1 MPVGV
6 RGLLETHEL
15 TSAEELL
22 CNGAAEGQ
30 LVDLTTALEENDP
43 AEGGTWGPQRQIRSQ
58 VIYQLLTGDEPQL
71 AGTVVAVRLSG
82 ARILG
87 DLRLAGSKL
96 RCPLELRDCHVDANI
111 ELAMA
116 EAPAISLAGSHL
128 SGRFLGRQ
136 LTVTHTLDLSAGF
149 RCDSGVELDDARIG
163 GTLDCSESQFAGTAD
178 TVLSAEGIGVGVDML
193 VTGARCSGSV
203 ALNAADIGGTLDF
216 TEAELDGS
224 DSVAL
229 SAENLSVGKNM
240 YTRRVR
246 SSGRFHLF
254 GARVSGQLTCTGG
267 VFSNRGGE
275 AFNGEQ
281 LVVGSYMLLRR
292 VECAGQVR
300 LFGARVGALLD
311 CEGAKFEH
319 QDDVAVFGDQ
329 LVVDADLGFQKVS
342 CSGQVSLDSA
352 RIGGTLNCSESR
364 LAFAAGAAL
373 SAESINVGVDM
384 LLTGARCSGS
394 VALNA
399 ADIGGT
405 LDFTE
410 AELGGSG
417 IGRRRVALSAEN
429 LTVGK
434 NMYTRRVR
442 SSGQFFLFGARVSGQ
457 LTCTGGVFSNPGGEA
472 FNGEQLVVG
481 SYMLLRRVECAG
493 QVRLFGARVG
503 ALLDCEGA
511 KFENQDDV
519 AVFADR
525 LVVDADLGFRNVRCS
540 GQVSLDSARIGGTL
554 NCSESRLAFA
564 AGAALS
570 AEGIGMGVDM
580 LAIGVRCSG
589 SVVLNA
595 ADIGGTL
602 DFTEAE
608 LGGSGIGR
616 RRVALSAENLTVGKN
631 MYTRKVR
638 SSGQFFLFGARLS
651 GQLTCTGGVFSNPG
665 GEAFNGEQL
674 VVGSY
679 MFLRW
684 VECVGQVRLFGARVG
699 AQLDCEHAKFEN
711 PDGVA
716 VFADRLVVD
725 ADLGFRNVSCSGQ
738 VSLDSAR
745 IGGTLDCSAP
755 RSERSGENPDPT
767 GSDDFRITALSADR
781 IVTTGAIRLV
791 DLVTEEGVL
800 LADARIG
807 GELECAG
814 ADLRSKSGPALN
826 AERATVSGPVYL
838 NRGFTAVGGGAG
850 GAVRFLAAELRNQLN
865 CQGAVLR
872 NATGPALAADR
883 LQVGG
888 DIRLDDGFT
897 AEGDGTRATI
907 RLTGASIHG
916 HLYYDDASVTNHT
929 GPTHEWHIDGLT
941 YSGAPRSG
949 APEKQRDA
957 WLDVLRNHT
966 PEYAAQPYQHLAA
979 VFRSQ
984 GHDGDVRAILM
995 RQRRDQIE
1003 RGALTHRID
1012 RFWARLT
1019 GTLLGYGYQPWRA
1032 LLCLVGLLAVSVILT
1047 ASLAAQNALTHPV
1060 QQQQA
1065 PAARLT
1071 ASGPP
1076 PSCSTIE
1083 VISVGLDLGTP
1094 FLPDTST
1101 ASSSCQIAGNSMGAA
1116 LAISRWVLQLGA
1128 WALAALFV
1136 AGFTGIVRK
1145 T

>member
-6 RGLLETHEL
+6 RGLLQTHEL

-22 CNGAAEGQ
+22 CHGAAEGQ
-30 LVDLTTALEENDP
+30 LVELKTTALDENDP

-58 VIYQLLTGDEPQL
+58 VIYQLLTGDGPQL
-71 AGTVVAVRLSG
+71 ADTVVAVRLSG

-96 RCPLELRDCHVDANI
+96 RCQLELRDCHVDANL

-116 EAPAISLAGSHL
+116 EAPAISLTGSHL
-128 SGRFLGRQ
+128 SGGFLGRQ

-149 RCDSGVELDDARIG
+149 RCDSDVELDDARIG
-163 GTLDCSESQFAGTAD
+163 GTLDCSESQLAGAD
-178 TVLSAEGIGVGVDML
+178 GAVLSAEGI
-193 VTGARCSGSV
+193 
-203 ALNAADIGGTLDF
+203 
-216 TEAELDGS
+216 
-224 DSVAL
+224 
-229 SAENLSVGKNM
+229 
-240 YTRRVR
+240 
-246 SSGRFHLF
+246 
-254 GARVSGQLTCTGG
+254 Q
-267 VFSNRGGE
+267 
-275 AFNGEQ
+275 
-281 LVVGSYMLLRR
+281 
-292 VECAGQVR
+292 
-300 LFGARVGALLD
+300 VGA
-311 CEGAKFEH
+311 
-319 QDDVAVFGDQ
+319 
-329 LVVDADLGFQKVS
+329 
-342 CSGQVSLDSA
+342 
-352 RIGGTLNCSESR
+352 
-364 LAFAAGAAL
+364 
-373 SAESINVGVDM
+373 DM

-417 IGRRRVALSAEN
+417 SGRRVALSAEN
-429 LTVGK
+429 LAVGK
-434 NMYTRRVR
+434 NMYTRKVR
-442 SSGQFFLFGARVSGQ
+442 SSGQFHLFGARVSGQ

-481 SYMLLRRVECAG
+481 SYMFLRRVECSG

-503 ALLDCEGA
+503 AQLDCEDA
-511 KFENQDDV
+511 TFENADDI

-540 GQVSLDSARIGGTL
+540 GQVSL
-554 NCSESRLAFA
+554 N
-564 AGAALS
+564 
-570 AEGIGMGVDM
+570 
-580 LAIGVRCSG
+580 
-589 SVVLNA
+589 
-595 ADIGGTL
+595 
-602 DFTEAE
+602 
-608 LGGSGIGR
+608 
-616 RRVALSAENLTVGKN
+616 
-631 MYTRKVR
+631 
-638 SSGQFFLFGARLS
+638 
-651 GQLTCTGGVFSNPG
+651 
-665 GEAFNGEQL
+665 
-674 VVGSY
+674 
-679 MFLRW
+679 
-684 VECVGQVRLFGARVG
+684 
-699 AQLDCEHAKFEN
+699 
-711 PDGVA
+711 
-716 VFADRLVVD
+716 
-725 ADLGFRNVSCSGQ
+725 
-738 VSLDSAR
+738 SAR

-755 RSERSGENPDPT
+755 RSGRSGEHPDST
-767 GSDDFRITALSADR
+767 GSKDFLITALLADR

-791 DLVTEEGVL
+791 DLVAEEGVQL
-800 LADARIG
+800 TDARIG

-814 ADLRSKSGPALN
+814 ADLRSKSGPALD
-826 AERATVSGPVYL
+826 AARATVSGPVYL
-838 NRGFTAVGGGAG
+838 NRGFTAIGGGAG

-865 CQGAVLR
+865 CRGGAIR
-872 NATGPALAADR
+872 NATGPALVADR

-888 DIRLDDGFT
+888 DVLLDDGFS

-907 RLTGASIHG
+907 RLTGASIRG

-929 GPTHEWHIDGLT
+929 GPMDEWHLDGLT
-941 YSGAPRSG
+941 YAGAPRSG
-949 APEKQRDA
+949 APGKQRNA

-979 VFRSQ
+979 VFRAQ

-995 RQRRDQIE
+995 RQRRDQVE
-1003 RGALTHRID
+1003 RGALTHKTD

-1047 ASLAAQNALTHPV
+1047 ATLAAQNALTHPV

-1065 PAARLT
+1065 PTARLT
-1071 ASGPP
+1071 ADGPLP
-1076 PSCSTIE
+1076 PCSTIE

-1101 ASSSCQIAGNSMGAA
+1101 ANSSCQIAGNSTGAA